1 MTSIRSS
8 LTQFVIN
15 LSWDPRKKCG
25 SLVRINSNG
34 EDSNGG
40 ARCYENRPPPL
51 FPSHRN
57 NNMTQP
63 KKGRINNKNKD
74 PSAAAEAKR
83 IASATYYRQ
92 KAQIKANRR
101 KSDKSRPKKKRITKQ
116 GEQQPWFG
124 RREKESTEVLA
135 SRSRSPAR
143 PGHAD
148 RSAFGV
154 EDEDEDSDE
163 FEEGMGMRTISEV
176 AGDPH
181 GIGSAPEIDWELS
194 PITRQEQVSQEEQ
207 ASDVPIPASSSL

>member
-8 LTQFVIN
+8 LTQFVDQFE
-15 LSWDPRKKCG
+15 LGPS
-25 SLVRINSNG
+25 
-34 EDSNGG
+34 E
-40 ARCYENRPPPL
+40 PPPL

-101 KSDKSRPKKKRITKQ
+101 KSDKSRPKKNALRNKESNSR
-116 GEQQPWFG
+116 GLADA
-124 RREKESTEVLA
+124 EKESTEVLA

>member
-8 LTQFVIN
+8 LTQFVDQFE
-15 LSWDPRKKCG
+15 LGPS
-25 SLVRINSNG
+25 
-34 EDSNGG
+34 E
-40 ARCYENRPPPL
+40 PPPL

-92 KAQIKANRR
+92 NPNQRRHNSGKETNSDGRETRRAQIKANRR
-101 KSDKSRPKKKRITKQ
+101 KSDKSRPKKNALRNKESNSR
-116 GEQQPWFG
+116 GLADA
-124 RREKESTEVLA
+124 EKESTEVLA